1 MKCRQ
6 CDNEAVY
13 ADGLCES
20 CHACQQ
26 EDVQVMS
33 RAERDG
39 FTGQTVDE
47 EGRVYTENVR
57 EDESLQG
64 RVHIYTKMPLRIKAA
79 LAVIIFLIAAVI
91 VGIFGLLLVALPYLL
106 AILGIYIV
114 YSVVRKFLS

>member
-1 MKCRQ
+1 MQTACASPAMPVNKRT
-6 CDNEAVY
+6 Y
-13 ADGLCES
+13 RS
-20 CHACQQ
+20 CP
-26 EDVQVMS
+26 VPS
-33 RAERDG
+33 GDG

-47 EGRVYTENVR
+47 EGRVYTEDVR

>member
-20 CHACQQ
+20 CHARQQ

-47 EGRVYTENVR
+47 EGRVYTEDVR
-57 EDESLQG
+57 EDES
-64 RVHIYTKMPLRIKAA
+64 KAA

>member
-20 CHACQQ
+20 CHARQQ

-47 EGRVYTENVR
+47 EGRVYTEDVR

-91 VGIFGLLLVALPYLL
+91 VGILGLLLVALPYLL

>member
-20 CHACQQ
+20 CHARQQ
-26 EDVQVMS
+26 EAVQVMS

-47 EGRVYTENVR
+47 EGRVYTEDVR

>member
-20 CHACQQ
+20 CHARQQ

-47 EGRVYTENVR
+47 EGRVYTEDVR

-106 AILGIYIV
+106 ALLGIYIV

>member
-20 CHACQQ
+20 CHARQQ
-26 EDVQVMS
+26 EVVQVMS

-47 EGRVYTENVR
+47 EGRVYTEDVR

>member
-6 CDNEAVY
+6 CDNEAVD

-20 CHACQQ
+20 CHARQQ

-39 FTGQTVDE
+39 FTGQTGDE
-47 EGRVYTENVR
+47 DVR

>member
-13 ADGLCES
+13 ADGLCAS
-20 CHACQQ
+20 CHARQQ

-47 EGRVYTENVR
+47 EGRVYTEDVR

-64 RVHIYTKMPLRIKAA
+64 RVHIYTKIPLRIKAA

-106 AILGIYIV
+106 AILGIYII

>member
-20 CHACQQ
+20 CQARQH

-47 EGRVYTENVR
+47 EGRVYTEDVR

>member
-20 CHACQQ
+20 CHARQQ

-47 EGRVYTENVR
+47 EGRVYTEDVR
-57 EDESLQG
+57 EDENLQG

-91 VGIFGLLLVALPYLL
+91 VGILPFTGCL
-106 AILGIYIV
+106 AVFTGHPGDLYCLF
-114 YSVVRKFLS
+114 RCT

>member
-20 CHACQQ
+20 CHARQQ
-26 EDVQVMS
+26 ED
-33 RAERDG
+33 
-39 FTGQTVDE
+39 VDE
-47 EGRVYTENVR
+47 EGRVYTEDVR